1 MADPRSGGGRAIRC
15 ALAAALSAGAILL
28 AAEILTGMPTRVN
41 LTLAALASLPLYLG
55 YLRSPYF
62 GRSPRE
68 GAPCPACGGLGY
80 RVAAHPFYMHRAQC
94 LRCGGSGAIPRAEGE

>member
-1 MADPRSGGGRAIRC
+1 MTDPKSGQGRTARC

-28 AAEILTGMPTRVN
+28 AAEILTGMPLRVN
-41 LTLAALASLPLYLG
+41 LTLAALASLPLFLT

-62 GRSPRE
+62 GRSRRD

-94 LRCGGSGAIPRAEGE
+94 HRCGGSGAIPRAESG

>member
-1 MADPRSGGGRAIRC
+1 MADPMSGHSRTVRC
-15 ALAAALSAGAILL
+15 ALAAVLSAGAILL

-41 LTLAALASLPLYLG
+41 LTLAALASVPLFLG

-62 GRSPRE
+62 GRAPRD

-80 RVAAHPFYMHRAQC
+80 RVAAHPFHMHRAQC
-94 LRCGGSGAIPRAEGE
+94 HRCGGSGAILRAEAS